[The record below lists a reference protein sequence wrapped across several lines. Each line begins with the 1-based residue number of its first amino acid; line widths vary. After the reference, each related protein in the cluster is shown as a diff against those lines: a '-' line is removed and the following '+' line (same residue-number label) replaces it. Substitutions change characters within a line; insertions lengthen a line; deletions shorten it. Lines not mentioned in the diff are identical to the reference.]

1 LPKPRRLNAIIGQE
15 TGNLSY
21 FWTNF
26 GYKMTGPVKCAV
38 EILIFGAGGR
48 GGMENGKILVKF
60 PLKKDCKSC

>member
-1 LPKPRRLNAIIGQE
+1 LPRPRRLKPIIGQKK
-15 TGNLSY
+15 GNLSY
-21 FWTNF
+21 LLADF
-26 GYKMTGPVKCAV
+26 GYKMTRPVKCAV